1 MRILVVDANGTS
13 LRGVVRTLL
22 EAGYTDVQAAS
33 TGEEAWDYLQKH
45 RVDLLIAEWKLPG
58 LSGIEL
64 IRRVRKREM
73 HRHGIM
79 IMATRKEAEDVLE
92 AVEAGADAYI
102 LKPFSNDL
110 LLAKVVEI
118 ERKLEPS
125 RQALR

>member
-1 MRILVVDANGTS
+1 
-13 LRGVVRTLL
+13 VRTLL